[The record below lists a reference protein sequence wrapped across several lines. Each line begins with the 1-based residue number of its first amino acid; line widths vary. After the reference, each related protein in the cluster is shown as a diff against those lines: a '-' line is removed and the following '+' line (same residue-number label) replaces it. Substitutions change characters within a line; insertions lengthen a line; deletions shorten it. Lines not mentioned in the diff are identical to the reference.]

1 MMKIYGKEMEIN
13 TNMTSIYGL
22 TLEQIESWVQDHGE
36 KTYRAK
42 QIWQWLYVHHVGSFE
57 EMTNLPKSLLAD
69 LQEEFNF
76 SPLKRQI
83 VQKAQDKTT
92 KFLFQL
98 QDEHMIETVLMYHHY
113 GTSVCV
119 TTQIGCNIG
128 CKFCASGLIPKVR
141 DLQAGEIV
149 AQLMYIQRYLNEQD
163 PGTKI
168 SHIVVMGIGEPFDN
182 YDNVMQ
188 FLRIVNHDQGLQI
201 GARHITVSTS
211 GLAPKIRKFAQE
223 GIQVNLAVSLHAPNN
238 EVRSSMMRINN
249 KYPLEELFDA
259 IYEYIRVTNRRVT
272 FEYIMIENVN
282 DQPQHAQ
289 ELSQLLKPIRK
300 LAYVNLIPYN
310 PVIENPYV
318 RSPKE
323 NIAAFFDILMQ
334 NQINCVVRKEH
345 GTEIEAACGQLR
357 SQYMKQKR
365 SKEER
370 AALRAQRRAER
381 DKAKEILAN

>member
-1 MMKIYGKEMEIN
+1 
-13 TNMTSIYGL
+13 MTSIYGL
-22 TLEQIESWVQDHGE
+22 TYEQIENWVINQSE
-36 KTYRAK
+36 KSFRAK
-42 QIWQWLYVHHVGSFE
+42 QIWQWLYVHHVGSFD
-57 EMTNLPKSLLAD
+57 EMTNLPKSLLED
-69 LQEEFNF
+69 LEREFNF
-76 SPLKRQI
+76 SPLKSQI
-83 VQKAQDKTT
+83 VQKAPDKTT

-141 DLQAGEIV
+141 DLEAGEIV
-149 AQLMYIQRYLNEQD
+149 AQLMFIQRYLNEHD
-163 PGTKI
+163 PGTKV

-182 YDNVMQ
+182 YDNVMR
-188 FLRIVNHDQGLQI
+188 FLRIVNHHQGLQI

-211 GLAPKIRKFAQE
+211 GLAPKIRDFAQE
-223 GIQVNLAVSLHAPNN
+223 GLQVNLAVSLHAPNN

-249 KYPLEELFDA
+249 KYLLEELFDA
-259 IYEYIRVTNRRVT
+259 IYEYIRQTNRRVT

-282 DQPQHAQ
+282 DQPTHAQ
-289 ELSQLLKPIRK
+289 ELVQLLSPIRK

-323 NIAAFFDILMQ
+323 NIAKFFDILMQ

-357 SQYMKQKR
+357 SQYMKQKK

-370 AALRAQRRAER
+370 QALRAKRRAVKE
-381 DKAKEILAN
+381 AKKV